1 MSQDLQVEFLVEPFR
16 EGEPGAHVVAAID
29 ALRDAGLSVDVG
41 ALSST
46 ATGPVDAV
54 ASGIAEMVRASIAA
68 GAQRLHLQVVTT

>member
-1 MSQDLQVEFLVEPFR
+1 MSQDLEVEFLVEPFR

-46 ATGPVDAV
+46 ATGSVDDV
-54 ASGIAEMVRASIAA
+54 ATGIAEMVRASVAA
-68 GAQRLHLQVVTT
+68 GAQRLHVQVVRT